1 MPQDAPPDGG
11 ARDSVRRA
19 ARGNGPVATPEPR
32 PGPTQQ
38 AESWHA
44 SSVPSA
50 SEGLPH
56 SIAAHRGAIAADED
70 TVLARPARPMLH
82 EDGQDMGRND
92 NGALTCV
99 RLRISVESNWRFQ
112 QLNPITAHCHRR
124 RREVNIRGTQRQG
137 SPRRSP
143 HHAASNTAARY
154 LAVMASTSATT
165 SAGEAAGRSLARSD
179 PAPRRA
185 WILDDRSVADYRIQH
200 RPQEPIGL
208 HDRRSTA
215 APPHRCRVP
224 LTNRRRGYCP
234 ERHGLQRS

>member
-137 SPRRSP
+137 LTPAKSTPRGQQHSGP
-143 HHAASNTAARY
+143 
-154 LAVMASTSATT
+154 VP
-165 SAGEAAGRSLARSD
+165 GRDGFDQR
-179 PAPRRA
+179 
-185 WILDDRSVADYRIQH
+185 DDLS
-200 RPQEPIGL
+200 
-208 HDRRSTA
+208 
-215 APPHRCRVP
+215 
-224 LTNRRRGYCP
+224 RRGSWTLLSP
-234 ERHGLQRS
+234 VGPSSAKGMDSG